1 MPGQSTPARGSGD
14 PDRFLTHTVDDESC
28 LPTLKPG
35 DVVVVERGGAW
46 GDQDLVLAEVD
57 GELVVRRAA
66 PLAADGPG
74 EVGRAP
80 PVLPPAPAL
89 LSALGGGA
97 GIHRPG
103 RGHRRPAAGPAR
115 GRRGAPRPAPPTVP
129 GHPSAGLRRPRTSS
143 APARRIDRNDP
154 PTGR

>member
-66 PLAADGPG
+66 PLAADGPD
-74 EVGRAP
+74 EVGLAP
-80 PVLPPAPAL
+80 LVIPPASAL
-89 LSALGGGA
+89 LSAWGGRAARAYIGPVEAIVGPLRGLLVDGA
-97 GIHRPG
+97 VRPVPP
-103 RGHRRPAAGPAR
+103 HRRYR
-115 GRRGAPRPAPPTVP
+115 GIR
-129 GHPSAGLRRPRTSS
+129 LR
-143 APARRIDRNDP
+143 D
-154 PTGR
+154 